1 MNPEN
6 NKTNVDIKKETSEIY
21 AHFIDILFAVVI
33 GQSFALLNSQEGYK
47 SWLAQ
52 PSENTFGI
60 ATLLLIYGL
69 VITSWVGYHRSIRF
83 YPIKNPLRFV
93 IDISLLF
100 VYYMGFVSAKNF
112 EIIITWIFP
121 FSFLLYTVWDA
132 LRLWEYHAQKSSAKD
147 LIKRF
152 LISLFFTAGFFTI
165 AAVYNHTLKE
175 KEIEWINGALFTI
188 LLMMLVFY
196 RYLKWY
202 KEPIKSSNF
211 KV

>member
-6 NKTNVDIKKETSEIY
+6 NKTNVDIEKETSEIY

-33 GQSFALLNSQEGYK
+33 GQSFVLLNSQEGYK

-93 IDISLLF
+93 IDIFLLF
-100 VYYMGFVSAKNF
+100 IYYMGFVSAKNF
-112 EIIITWIFP
+112 ENIITWVFP
-121 FSFLLYTVWDA
+121 LSFLLYTLWDA
-132 LRLWEYHAQKSSAKD
+132 LRLWEYHEQKSSAQD

-152 LISLFFTAGFFTI
+152 LISLFFTAGFI
-165 AAVYNHTLKE
+165 IMAAVYNYTLKE
-175 KEIEWINGALFTI
+175 VEWINGALFII

-202 KEPIKSSNF
+202 KEPIKTSNF

>member
-6 NKTNVDIKKETSEIY
+6 SNINVDIKKETSEIY

-33 GQSFALLNSQEGYK
+33 GQSFVLLNSQEGYK

-52 PSENTFGI
+52 PAENTLGI

-83 YPIKNPLRFV
+83 YPITNPLRFV

-100 VYYMGFVSAKNF
+100 VYYIGFVNAENF
-112 EIIITWIFP
+112 ETIITLVFP
-121 FSFLLYTVWDA
+121 FSFLLYTLWDA
-132 LRLWEYHAQKSSAKD
+132 VRLWEYRAHKSSVKE
-147 LIKRF
+147 LFKRL
-152 LISLFFTAGFFTI
+152 LISLSFTLGSFIIAGIYVYALKEVEWTYGAYFTI
-165 AAVYNHTLKE
+165 
-175 KEIEWINGALFTI
+175 I
-188 LLMMLVFY
+188 LMMLISY

-202 KEPIKSSNF
+202 KEPIKMNNS
-211 KV
+211 KI

>member
-6 NKTNVDIKKETSEIY
+6 SNINVDIKKETSEIY

-33 GQSFALLNSQEGYK
+33 GQSFVLLNSQEGYK

-52 PSENTFGI
+52 PAENTFGI

-83 YPIKNPLRFV
+83 YPVMNPLRFV

-100 VYYMGFVSAKNF
+100 VYYLGFVNAKNF
-112 EIIITWIFP
+112 ETIITLVFP
-121 FSFLLYTVWDA
+121 FSFLLYTLWDA
-132 LRLWEYHAQKSSAKD
+132 VRLWEYRARKSSVEE
-147 LIKRF
+147 LFKRL
-152 LISLFFTAGFFTI
+152 LISLSFTLGFFII
-165 AAVYNHTLKE
+165 AGIYVYALKE
-175 KEIEWINGALFTI
+175 VEWTHGAYFTI
-188 LLMMLVFY
+188 ILMMLIFY

-202 KEPIKSSNF
+202 KEPIKMNNS
-211 KV
+211 KI